1 MFKIIKICLII
12 SFISISIIKANN
24 TTQLLQNAKEYKP
37 STYYEPS
44 NRGGYLGLSIGLIGI
59 SSLAAAGLLYIMPE
73 SVTKWDRDDINDIFN
88 KWKKRTKQGPI
99 VDSDELWLN
108 YIAHPY
114 FGALYYLQPRM
125 AGFDW
130 NVSALFS
137 FVTSS
142 FFWEYGIEGF
152 AEIPSWQDIIITPA
166 FGALLGEGFYQLI
179 RYIQMNN
186 NELFGSWW
194 LGKSII
200 WILDPIGS
208 LIYSTGLGEAFG
220 VYNINDSRKPEFISS
235 PILPNGKG
243 GFGLSLMVRF

>member
-1 MFKIIKICLII
+1 MFKNIKIYLIVLT
-12 SFISISIIKANN
+12 IIFSSVNANN
-24 TTQLLQNAKEYKP
+24 TRELLQNAKEYKP
-37 STYYEPS
+37 PTYYEPS
-44 NRGGYLGLSIGLIGI
+44 SKGGYLGISIGLIGI

-88 KWKKRTKQGPI
+88 KWKTRVKQGPI
-99 VDSDELWLN
+99 VDGDELWLN

-130 NVSALFS
+130 HVSALFS
-137 FVTSS
+137 FVASS

-166 FGALLGEGFYQLI
+166 FGSLIGEGFYQLI

-194 LGKSII
+194 LGKTII
-200 WILDPIGS
+200 WILDPLGS

-243 GFGLSLMVRF
+243 GFGINLLIRF